1 MYRSL
6 KSLRQGAALAACI
19 VLGIGAAIAVERE
32 SIEVRIAA
40 GADAE
45 VIHIDDLAIGESR
58 QLTTESGKPVTVVRE
73 AEALLIDI
81 DGEPHEI
88 RLPDPQ
94 GGGKGFAFVTSKDH
108 RVVLM
113 DADGSGK
120 AQVRIDGTPG
130 AREVVIVRRHG
141 EGEQGKQVRI
151 VHAGEAIDVAAL
163 MEGIDMEDGEARRIV
178 VKRRIVRD
186 SED

>member
-6 KSLRQGAALAACI
+6 KSLRQAAVLAVCIALGLGAALAA
-19 VLGIGAAIAVERE
+19 ERE

-45 VIHIDDLAIGESR
+45 VIRIDDLAIGESR

-73 AEALLIDI
+73 AEALLIDL

-94 GGGKGFAFVTSKDH
+94 GGKGFAFVTSRDH

-120 AQVRIDGTPG
+120 AQVRIDGAPG
-130 AREVVIVRRHG
+130 AREMVIVRGHG
-141 EGEQGKQVRI
+141 EGEEGRQVRI
-151 VHAGEAIDVAAL
+151 VHAGEDVDIATL
-163 MEGIDMEDGEARRIV
+163 MEGIDLEDGETKRIM

-186 SED
+186 SDD